1 MKPFFSLLLTLMLGT
16 AFGQTSIEFPYNP
29 DSNGDG
35 EIGVDDL
42 LGMLSGFGESW
53 TLLDPNLWGTGTI
66 TNLLDY
72 ESNLVAL
79 SDSLTELQTFLD
91 STDVH

>member
-1 MKPFFSLLLTLMLGT
+1 MKPFFSLLLTLLLGT